1 MIGLVLSTLRH
12 RKAGF
17 AGAFLA
23 LFCAAALVCACG
35 ILLDTGLRGT
45 IAPERY
51 AGAPVLVTGDQY
63 VHQDK
68 IKKHKVKHKAKAL
81 AERAWL
87 PVATA
92 DRLRGVPGVR
102 SVVTEVTFPAEVPGA
117 TPGSSWGHGWESAAL
132 TPFTFA
138 AGRAPSA
145 AGEVVVDA
153 ATARTAHLRVGSRLP
168 VSSPIAT
175 GAYRVV
181 GVTREALPHQAAVF
195 FSTGEARRLAGRP
208 GAVSAIGVFPAAGE
222 SGTSTVAKS
231 VTAAVRGT
239 TATVHTG
246 GDRGRTEFWDA
257 EKARIKLI
265 SMGGALGGTALL
277 VAILV
282 VAGTFA
288 LSIQQR
294 QREIALLRAVAAT
307 PRQIRRM
314 IGREALIVSV
324 GAGALGAAV
333 GPLLGLWLRDRFR
346 ALGALPPTL
355 NLVISPFPLFA
366 AVLAA
371 VVAAWAAARLSARR
385 SARIRPVEALG
396 EAALSG
402 PRTGAARILA
412 GLACLAG
419 GVVLTLVLSS
429 LNTEAASSPV
439 TMLTAI
445 VWTVAVALLA
455 PIVARTAAALWGT
468 LLRLS
473 PVGGHLAA
481 ANLRT
486 RSRIVGSVIAPLT
499 LMVGLTGTILFAQTT
514 MGHAATAQADAGTVA
529 DHVLGPKV
537 PAAAAAAL
545 RHTDGVT
552 TVTEVLHSTVR
563 VGLANYGVQGV
574 TPAGLSR
581 TMNLDVRSGS
591 LNGLDA
597 GTIAVSGTAADRL
610 GVHVGDTI
618 RMTLGDGTPFAP
630 RVIAV
635 YGRGLGFGDLTVA
648 HDLLAAHV
656 DDPRADTVLVA
667 GPAGADAL
675 RSAVRHYPAV
685 TVLDQATLSKD
696 RAAAGAE
703 VNYVAMGL
711 IIAFTAI
718 AVVNT
723 LAMATADRA
732 RELALLRLVGTTRRQ
747 VMRMLRWETLAV
759 VATAVV
765 LGTAVTLITLTALA
779 TGMIG
784 SAAPYVPPVPYLA
797 VIGGAAALA
806 VLATVLPARLALA
819 TRPADLIGSRA

>member
-1 MIGLVLSTLRH
+1 MIGLVLNTLRH

-35 ILLDTGLRGT
+35 ILLETGLRGT

-68 IKKHKVKHKAKAL
+68 VKKGKVKHKAKAL

-87 PVATA
+87 PASTV
-92 DRLRGVPGVR
+92 DRVRAVPGVR
-102 SVVTEVTFPAEVPGA
+102 TVVTEVTFPAEVPGA
-117 TPGSSWGHGWESAAL
+117 APGSSWGHGWESAAL
-132 TPFTFA
+132 TPFTLA

-153 ATARTAHLRVGSRLP
+153 ATARTAHLRVGSRVP
-168 VSSPIAT
+168 VSSPAST

-181 GVTREALPHQAAVF
+181 GVTREALPHQTAIF
-195 FSTGEARRLAGRP
+195 FSTEEARRLAGRP
-208 GAVSAIGVFPAAGE
+208 GSVSAIGVFPASGASGASAVAE
-222 SGTSTVAKS
+222 RVASAVQGTS
-231 VTAAVRGT
+231 
-239 TATVHTG
+239 ATVHTG

-307 PRQIRRM
+307 PRQIRQM

-324 GAGALGAAV
+324 GAGALGAAA

-355 NLVISPFPLFA
+355 DLVLSPFPLFA

-402 PRTGAARILA
+402 PRTGPLRILA
-412 GLACLAG
+412 GLAFLAG

-445 VWTVAVALLA
+445 VWTTAVAILA
-455 PIVARTAAALWGT
+455 PIVARTAAALWGAP
-468 LLRLS
+468 LRLS
-473 PVGGHLAA
+473 PIGGHLAA

-529 DHVLGPKV
+529 DNVLGPKV

-545 RHTDGVT
+545 RRTHGVT
-552 TVTEVLHSTVR
+552 TVTEVVHSTVR
-563 VGLANYGVQGV
+563 VGLENYGIQGV

-597 GTIAVSGTAADRL
+597 GTIAVSSTAADRL
-610 GVHVGDTI
+610 GVGVGGTV

-630 RVIAV
+630 RVVAV

-648 HDLLAAHV
+648 HDLLVAHV

-667 GPAGADAL
+667 GPARAEAL
-675 RSAVRHYPAV
+675 RSAVRSFPGV
-685 TVLDQATLSKD
+685 TVLDQATLSEDK
-696 RAAAGAE
+696 AAAGAE

-747 VMRMLRWETLAV
+747 VMRMLRWETLTV

-765 LGTAVTLITLTALA
+765 LGTAVTLVTLAA
-779 TGMIG
+779 FGAGMIG
-784 SAAPYVPPVPYLA
+784 SAAPYVPPVTYLA
-797 VIGGAAALA
+797 VIGTAAVLAL
-806 VLATVLPARLALA
+806 LATVLPARLALA
-819 TRPADLIGSRA
+819 ARPADAIGSRQ

>member
-1 MIGLVLSTLRH
+1 MIGLVLNTLRH

-35 ILLDTGLRGT
+35 ILLETGLRGT

-63 VHQDK
+63 VHHDK
-68 IKKHKVKHKAKAL
+68 VKKGKVKHKAKAL

-87 PVATA
+87 PASTV
-92 DRLRGVPGVR
+92 DRVRAVPGVR
-102 SVVTEVTFPAEVPGA
+102 TVVTEVTFPAEVPGA
-117 TPGSSWGHGWESAAL
+117 APGSSWGHGWESAAL
-132 TPFTFA
+132 TPFTLT

-145 AGEVVVDA
+145 PGEAVVDA
-153 ATARTAHLRVGSRLP
+153 ATARTAQLRVGSRVP
-168 VSSPIAT
+168 VSSAVST
-175 GAYRVV
+175 GTYRVV
-181 GVTREALPHQAAVF
+181 GVTRQALAHQTAVF
-195 FSTGEARRLAGRP
+195 FSTDEARRLAGRA
-208 GAVSAIGVFPAAGE
+208 GAVSAIGVFPA
-222 SGTSTVAKS
+222 SGDSAVAKR
-231 VTAAVRGT
+231 VAAAVRGT
-239 TATVHTG
+239 SATVHTG
-246 GDRGRTEFWDA
+246 ADRGRSEFWDA

-314 IGREALIVSV
+314 IGREALIVSL
-324 GAGALGAAV
+324 GAGALGAAA
-333 GPLLGLWLRDRFR
+333 GPFLGLWLRDRFR
-346 ALGALPPTL
+346 TLGALPPTL
-355 NLVISPFPLFA
+355 DLVFSPFPLFA

-402 PRTGAARILA
+402 PRTGASRIVA
-412 GLACLAG
+412 GLAFLAG

-445 VWTVAVALLA
+445 AWTTAVALLA
-455 PIVARTAAALWGT
+455 PVVARTAAALWGPP
-468 LLRLS
+468 LRIS

-481 ANLRT
+481 ANLRS
-486 RSRIVGSVIAPLT
+486 RSRLVGSVIAPLT
-499 LMVGLTGTILFAQTT
+499 LMIGLTGTILFAQTT

-529 DHVLGPKV
+529 GNVLGPKV

-545 RHTDGVT
+545 RRTHGVT
-552 TVTEVLHSTVR
+552 TVTEVVHSTVR
-563 VGLANYGVQGV
+563 VGLENYGVQGV

-597 GTIAVSGTAADRL
+597 GTIAVSSTAADRL
-610 GVHVGDTI
+610 GVRVGDTV

-630 RVIAV
+630 RVVAV

-667 GPAGADAL
+667 GPARAEAL
-675 RSAVRHYPAV
+675 RSAVRSFPGV
-685 TVLDQATLSKD
+685 TVLDQATLSERK
-696 RAAAGAE
+696 AAAGAE

-747 VMRMLRWETLAV
+747 VMRMLRWETLTV

-765 LGTAVTLITLTALA
+765 LGTVVTLVTLTAFA

-784 SAAPYVPPVPYLA
+784 SAAPYVPPVMYLA
-797 VIGGAAALA
+797 VIGTAAALA
-806 VLATVLPARLALA
+806 LIATVLPARLALA
-819 TRPADLIGSRA
+819 ARPADVIGTRD